1 MLKAQKVSRYRILDG
16 DNKGKKMHVYRVT
29 GPAAELKDFIK
40 HQKSVGMKDPVNED
54 GSVRFMTMYPSVN
67 KTVELQK
74 TTKGYRLNDEDY
86 EDFIDTVD
94 ILENERVQQA
104 FIDRNIDNAIK
115 SVRSKVAVVS
125 LDDDDA
131 DDEEET
137 APAKR
142 TRKTMEA
149 DAD

>member
-137 APAKR
+137 APAKK

>member
-137 APAKR
+137 APAKK
-142 TRKTMEA
+142 TRKTIDAEA
-149 DAD
+149 D

>member
-1 MLKAQKVSRYRILDG
+1 MLKAQKVNRYRILDG

-125 LDDDDA
+125 LDDDD
-131 DDEEET
+131 DDDAEET
-137 APAKR
+137 APAKK
-142 TRKTMEA
+142 TRKTIDAEA
-149 DAD
+149 D